1 LFSEQ
6 LSPQRAN
13 LILLQY
19 SILSIS
25 VFLYFDIVY
34 KVVFFLIAFEKY
46 IDELNEVKK
55 SSANIC

>member
-1 LFSEQ
+1 LKG
-6 LSPQRAN
+6 
-13 LILLQY
+13 
-19 SILSIS
+19 
-25 VFLYFDIVY
+25 YFDIVY